1 MYQEN
6 QGHSGRIAF
15 VVDNARFGGSERT
28 VLQMVRGLPR
38 SRYETAVACSP
49 GGAFVDR
56 LHDLGIPVIAT
67 EVHDTGSLGAGFR
80 LAREFRRF
88 RPIIVHT
95 MGEGALSGRIAAR
108 LARAPVIVSGGDR
121 LADDEKRSTRMNW
134 HRVVEQATARF
145 VDRYVVSNRAAVEAL
160 ADRYRISPS
169 RVAVIPGGVEIERY
183 DPTRP
188 RTGAWRR
195 QLGIPTGAIVVGG
208 IGRLVPQKGFREL
221 IRAFASIDRRDV
233 WLVIGGDG
241 PEWEELQGLVE
252 AFDLKGR
259 VRFPGF
265 VDAMPELLADLDI
278 FVLPSLKESH
288 PTVLLE
294 AMAMARPVVASDI
307 AAVSDAITDG
317 IEGRLSAAGDVPA
330 LAEAIGSFLADATAA
345 RRCGRNA
352 RRKVEQ
358 EYTVE
363 RMVRRSA
370 VLYEELLSGSR

>member
-1 MYQEN
+1 MHQEN
-6 QGHSGRIAF
+6 QEDPARIAF
-15 VVDNARFGGSERT
+15 VVDNARFGGNERA

-38 SRYETAVACSP
+38 SRYEAAVACSP
-49 GGAFVDR
+49 GGAFVDH

-67 EVHDTGSLGAGFR
+67 EVSDMGSLGAGFK

-88 RPIIVHT
+88 RPDIVHT
-95 MGEGALSGRIAAR
+95 LGDGALSGRIAAR
-108 LARAPVIVSGGDR
+108 LARAAVIVSGGDAISDGER
-121 LADDEKRSTRMNW
+121 PSKRKTWN
-134 HRVVEQATARF
+134 RVVEQATARF
-145 VDRYVVSNRAAVEAL
+145 VDRFVVSNRTAVGAL
-160 ADRYRISPS
+160 VDRYRISPS
-169 RVAVIPGGVEIERY
+169 RVAVIPGGVDIERY
-183 DPTRP
+183 DPSRP
-188 RTGAWRR
+188 RTGAWRT
-195 QLGIPTGAIVVGG
+195 QLGIPNGAIIVGG

-221 IRAFASIDRRDV
+221 IRAFASIDKRDV

-241 PEWEELQGLVE
+241 PGWEELQGLVE

-265 VDAMPELLADLDI
+265 VDAVPELLADLDI
-278 FVLPSLKESH
+278 FVLPSLEESH

-294 AMAMARPVVASDI
+294 ALAMARPVVASDI
-307 AAVSDAITDG
+307 AAVSDVITDG
-317 IEGRLSAAGDVPA
+317 VEGKLAPAGDVPA
-330 LAEAIGSFLADATAA
+330 LAEAIVAFLGDANVA